1 MQTLTSAR
9 NHYRQQQR
17 ITALGVRAARRVATR
32 GSVAVAASTA
42 NYQAASAL
50 LSAQAAEATLAEQGI
65 TAPAAGAL
73 SAAAFASGSAAVDM
87 LAQVATDSAFDRL
100 IATLIQDAGREASG
114 VAIASRPSIE
124 GHIRYLNPPSCS
136 RCTILAGRFYRWS
149 DGFLRHPLCDCVMVA
164 TNQEPAADLIDDP
177 REAFDRGLIGGYRS
191 LPDGTRR
198 FESGL
203 SVADSKAVADGADI
217 SQVVNSHRG
226 MSQST
231 TIKGVRFD
239 FTLEGTTRRGRYGGQ
254 IAKDAGA
261 FEKVDGH
268 TRAKKSRLTPATIYR
283 VARDRDHAIEL
294 LRSYGY
300 ILP

>member
-9 NHYRQQQR
+9 NHYAQQAR
-17 ITALGVRAARRVATR
+17 LTALGVRAARKIAVR
-32 GSVAVAASTA
+32 GPVAVATTVG
-42 NYQAASAL
+42 NYQASAAL
-50 LSAQAAEATLAEQGI
+50 LASQATSTALAEQGI
-65 TAPAAGAL
+65 KAPAVGAL
-73 SAAAFASGSAAVDM
+73 SAAAFVSGPAAVNM
-87 LAQVATDSAFDRL
+87 LSQVATNLAFDRL

-114 VAIASRPSIE
+114 VAIASRTAVE

-164 TNQEPAADLIDDP
+164 TNREPAADLIDDP
-177 REAFDRGLIGGYRS
+177 REAFDRGLIGGYRT

-203 SVADSKAVADGADI
+203 SVADSKAIADGADI

-226 MSQST
+226 MGQST
-231 TIKGVRFD
+231 TIKGVRFN